1 MTETREGNVS
11 SRKKHVTIG
20 AIMRGIWVTTQTR
33 TQTVDLTIKVID
45 SKHKLSENTN
55 GERVQ

>member
-1 MTETREGNVS
+1 
-11 SRKKHVTIG
+11 
-20 AIMRGIWVTTQTR
+20 MRGIWVTTQTR

>member
-1 MTETREGNVS
+1 MDNNTNTHA
-11 SRKKHVTIG
+11 RK
-20 AIMRGIWVTTQTR
+20 
-33 TQTVDLTIKVID
+33 QTVDLTIEVID